1 MTNFSKPPT
10 DEQIIDAFR
19 DYAAARA
26 EGNVAVAKAVAEVT
40 FDDGRVSIVIDPAK
54 AGAEYWALVETS
66 SYENFADFLG
76 KPVGSDDKD
85 GIWLRGRVTHV
96 EVRDIDGRPLG
107 ARSAAELNDYATGR
121 SQRADD

>member
-1 MTNFSKPPT
+1 MTNYSRPPT
-10 DEQIIDAFR
+10 DEQIIEAIIE
-19 DYAAARA
+19 YAAKCA
-26 EGNVAVAKAVAEVT
+26 EANVAVAKAVAEVT

-54 AGAEYWALVETS
+54 AGATHWALVETS
-66 SYENFADFLG
+66 SHENFADFLG

-107 ARSAAELNDYATGR
+107 ARSTAELNAFATGR
-121 SQRADD
+121 APSGE